1 MSTYSL
7 PGYPGLTIDATSYKA
22 VLFNATRHYY
32 KRVLRVDQTVEQLQS
47 ELKPFAD
54 RAVSLIEGD
63 HAELDEAKERVFYLF
78 LKHVLEGV

>member
-22 VLFNATRHYY
+22 ILLNATRHYR
-32 KRVLRVDQTVEQLQS
+32 RVLRVGQTVEQLQA

-54 RAVSLIEGD
+54 RAVALIEGD
-63 HAELDEAKERVFYLF
+63 HAELEEARERVFYLF
-78 LKHVLEGV
+78 LKHTLEGM

>member
-22 VLFNATRHYY
+22 VLFNAMQHYT
-32 KRVLRVDQTVEQLQS
+32 RVLRVDHTVEQLQA

-54 RAVSLIEGD
+54 RAVGLIEGE

-78 LKHVLEGV
+78 LKHVIEGL